1 MKVTHSIL
9 VVGLAWLL
17 QACYPNFTDMP
28 LEQVQR
34 ERVPATYTIA
44 QVKTQFIRKPDSF
57 FAVDSIIHDEDVV
70 IEGIITSEDIA
81 GNIYKAIVVQ
91 EEGDNPQAIR
101 ISIDAGSL
109 TGIYPVGQRVS
120 VKLNGLWIG
129 NFGQSAQ
136 IGTKFVSSTKS
147 RRDNDAN
154 YWAEPGRIAKVIS
167 DRHIVPY
174 GMPDPKAVV
183 PKEMTIAQI
192 KAAGPELHNMLVIIK
207 DATFT
212 GKGAG
217 EGANSGKPV
226 DIVDEKDKIFAPST
240 GGKGYPQSREITDG
254 TGSLFV
260 STSEYARFANKKLP
274 TGTGDVVALVGWYNN
289 RDITID
295 PTKIYH
301 QLTIRSL
308 SDLTGFTFPE

>member
-44 QVKTQFIRKPDSF
+44 QVKTDFLQKPNAF
-57 FAVDSIIHDEDVV
+57 FSVDQISHNEDVI

-109 TGIYPVGQRVS
+109 SGVYPVGQRVS

-129 NFGQSAQ
+129 TFGQSAQ
-136 IGTKFVSSTKS
+136 IGSYFLSSTAS
-147 RRDNDAN
+147 RVNNDPAYN
-154 YWAEPGRIAKVIS
+154 GEPGRIAKVIT
-167 DRHIVPY
+167 DQHIVPY
-174 GMPDPKAVV
+174 GLPDPNAVV
-183 PKEMTIAQI
+183 PKEMTIAEI
-192 KAAGPELHNMLVIIK
+192 KAAGTELHNVLVLIK

-212 GKGAG
+212 GKGSDFGKPATITAG
-217 EGANSGKPV
+217 E
-226 DIVDEKDKIFAPST
+226 KIFAPST
-240 GGKGYPQSREITDG
+240 NGVGFPQAREITDA
-254 TGSLFV
+254 TGSIFIA
-260 STSEYARFANKKLP
+260 TSEYARFANKKLP
-274 TGTGDVVALVGWYNN
+274 TGTGDIIALVGWYNN
-289 RDITID
+289 KDITID

-308 SDLTGFTFPE
+308 KDLSGFTFPE

>member
-17 QACYPNFTDMP
+17 QSCYPNFTDMP

-34 ERVPATYTIA
+34 ERVPSTFTIA

-109 TGIYPVGQRVS
+109 SGVYPVGQRVS

-136 IGTKFVSSTKS
+136 IGSYFVSSTKS
-147 RRDNDAN
+147 RKDNDSK
-154 YWAEPGRIAKVIS
+154 YRSEPGRIAKVIA
-167 DRHIVPY
+167 DQHIVPY

-183 PKEMTIAQI
+183 PKEMTIAEI

-207 DATFT
+207 NATFT
-212 GKGAG
+212 GKRADF
-217 EGANSGKPV
+217 GKPV

-240 GGKGYPQSREITDG
+240 NGVGFPQAREIIDG
-254 TGSLFV
+254 TGSIFIA
-260 STSEYARFANKKLP
+260 SSEYARFANKKLP
-274 TGTGDVVALVGWYNN
+274 TGTGDIIALVGWYNN
-289 RDITID
+289 KDITID

-308 SDLTGFTFPE
+308 KDLSGFTFPE

>member
-17 QACYPNFTDMP
+17 QACYPNFTDIP
-28 LEQVQR
+28 QEKVTRQ
-34 ERVPATYTIA
+34 RVPATYTIA
-44 QVKTQFIRKPDSF
+44 QVKTDFLVKPNAF
-57 FAVDSIIHDEDVV
+57 FSVDQIIHNEDVI

-136 IGTKFVSSTKS
+136 IGTKFVSSTAS
-147 RRDNDAN
+147 RLTNDPE
-154 YWAEPGRIAKVIS
+154 YTGEPGRIAKVIS

-174 GMPDPKAVV
+174 GMPDPKAIV

-212 GKGAG
+212 GKGADF
-217 EGANSGKPV
+217 GKPANLA
-226 DIVDEKDKIFAPST
+226 EKDKIFAPST
-240 GGKGYPQSREITDG
+240 NGVGFPQAREIIDA
-254 TGSLFV
+254 TGSIFIA
-260 STSEYARFANKKLP
+260 TSEYARFANKKLP
-274 TGTGDVVALVGWYNN
+274 TGTGDIVALVGWYNN
-289 RDITID
+289 RDKTLD
-295 PTKIYH
+295 PTRIYH

>member
-17 QACYPNFTDMP
+17 QSCYPNFTDMP

-57 FAVDSIIHDEDVV
+57 FAVDSIIHDEDVI

-217 EGANSGKPV
+217 IGENSGKPV

-240 GGKGYPQSREITDG
+240 NGVGFPQAREITDG
-254 TGSLFV
+254 TGSIFIA
-260 STSEYARFANKKLP
+260 TSEYARFANKKLP
-274 TGTGDVVALVGWYNN
+274 TGTGDIVAIVGWYNN